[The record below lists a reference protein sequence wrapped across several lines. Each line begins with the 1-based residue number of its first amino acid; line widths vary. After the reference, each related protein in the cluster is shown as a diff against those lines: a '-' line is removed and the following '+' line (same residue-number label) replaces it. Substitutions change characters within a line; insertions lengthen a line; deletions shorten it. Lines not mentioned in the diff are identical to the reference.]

1 MAHVL
6 VELSRLR
13 DVVKND
19 IVKYDESIKNV
30 NDSNTIDTGDLVE
43 KIENVDLVENSW
55 KTEYNTKIN

>member
-1 MAHVL
+1 MAHVI

-19 IVKYDESIKNV
+19 IVKYDESIKKV
-30 NDSNTIDTGDLVE
+30 NDTNTIDNGDLVE
-43 KIENVDLVENSW
+43 KIENVDLVESSW

>member
-1 MAHVL
+1 MAHVI

-19 IVKYDESIKNV
+19 IVKYDESIKKV
-30 NDSNTIDTGDLVE
+30 NDTNTIDNGDLVE

>member
-55 KTEYNTKIN
+55 KTEYNTKAN